1 MSWRRFLFSVWKI
14 GLQREWN
21 VLKGAFTDLFG
32 DFPMTGK
39 IAQSASRNGL
49 LRNTDGGLCGA
60 NEADGGKMTGMSA
73 LDWLFDFTGTGVAAI
88 FSVPTG
94 FGVEYPI
101 LGALRNTKSQ
111 KEHFVI
117 APVFRLKFVT
127 LHEVI

>member
-1 MSWRRFLFSVWKI
+1 
-14 GLQREWN
+14 
-21 VLKGAFTDLFG
+21 
-32 DFPMTGK
+32 
-39 IAQSASRNGL
+39 
-49 LRNTDGGLCGA
+49 
-60 NEADGGKMTGMSA
+60 MTGMGIPDR
-73 LDWLFDFTGTGVAAI
+73 LLDFTGIGMAAI

-94 FGVEYPI
+94 FGTEYPI

>member
-1 MSWRRFLFSVWKI
+1 
-14 GLQREWN
+14 
-21 VLKGAFTDLFG
+21 
-32 DFPMTGK
+32 
-39 IAQSASRNGL
+39 
-49 LRNTDGGLCGA
+49 
-60 NEADGGKMTGMSA
+60 MTGMSA

-88 FSVPTG
+88 VSVPTG